1 MSAGLFDK
9 KEMLNMLKHLGD
21 EFAGAKITQ
30 NKKKEIEVCQ
40 EAIALLTNF
49 IGDAEIRAIIKY
61 WMVTWIWI
69 FTIGDSDEKDIND
82 SNGNRTYGKCWL
94 C

>member
-49 IGDAEIRAIIKY
+49 IGDAEIRAIIKRF
-61 WMVTWIWI
+61 II
-69 FTIGDSDEKDIND
+69 
-82 SNGNRTYGKCWL
+82 L
-94 C
+94 

>member
-30 NKKKEIEVCQ
+30 NKKKEEVKKTGQLMIDKEFILLKADLKHLTDDIYGIENK
-40 EAIALLTNF
+40 EEN
-49 IGDAEIRAIIKY
+49 
-61 WMVTWIWI
+61 
-69 FTIGDSDEKDIND
+69 
-82 SNGNRTYGKCWL
+82 NGS
-94 C
+94 